1 VLHKI
6 TPGAVWTVCVLV
18 VGVGLVVAAAPHLDG
33 ARVMFIL
40 GVNIAIT
47 APLFWTL
54 HKWQRER
61 RDLVRLFELLVGELS
76 KSRRDDLQRY

>member
-1 VLHKI
+1 MLDKI
-6 TPGAVWTVCVLV
+6 TPGAAWTVGVLV
-18 VGVGLVVAAAPHLDG
+18 VGVGLVAAAAPHLD
-33 ARVMFIL
+33 ADRIMFTL

-54 HKWQRER
+54 HRWQRER

-76 KSRRDDLQRY
+76 ESRRDDLQRY